1 MSGTIE
7 TDERTPLLSTETPTA
22 RLFSGEL
29 DLEEHENLSNQL
41 QEDSEWRASDVDT
54 LLPPTATTTN
64 ARRERT
70 GWRRHK
76 RLILFVLALLLVIA
90 ANVLVVYFVYFHNS
104 VRLKG
109 K

>member
-64 ARRERT
+64 ART